1 MVSKCAN
8 PACSTPFHY
17 LREGKIFR
25 VEVEATPPPT
35 SQGKAKADVF
45 NDGSQS
51 PFLVASR
58 KPVLKLE
65 HFWLCGP
72 CSQSM
77 SLLFDKDN
85 RISVIPK
92 LRARA
97 AVAS

>member
-25 VEVEATPPPT
+25 VEVEATPPPA
-35 SQGKAKADVF
+35 SQDKTEIPNGNK
-45 NDGSQS
+45 S

-58 KPVLKLE
+58 KPMLKLE

-85 RISVIPK
+85 GVFVIPK

>member
-25 VEVEATPPPT
+25 VEVEATPQLS
-35 SQGKAKADVF
+35 SQDKTGVSNGNK
-45 NDGSQS
+45 N
-51 PFLVASR
+51 PFLVSVR
-58 KPVLKLE
+58 KPMLKLE

-72 CSQSM
+72 CAQSM
-77 SLLFDKDN
+77 SLLFDKEAGV
-85 RISVIPK
+85 SVVPK
-92 LRARA
+92 VRARA